1 MPERPGHEGLLGTK
15 VEAATV
21 IGEKT
26 RIKGKLEGG
35 EDVRV
40 KGHVEGEIRLSE
52 TVFVEEGGV
61 VVANLA
67 VKVAIVSGVVLG
79 NIEASERVHIAE
91 TARMVGDIAAPR
103 VVLVDGASFCGHI
116 DMGDTEAALA
126 EATDR
131 RSEATPRGASRSTK

>member
-1 MPERPGHEGLLGTK
+1 MGTK
-15 VEAATV
+15 AEAATV

-26 RIKGKLEGG
+26 RINGKVEGG

-40 KGHVEGEIRLSE
+40 KGHVDGEILLSE
-52 TVFVEEGGV
+52 TIFVEQGGV

-67 VKVAIVSGVVLG
+67 VKVAMVSGVVRG

-103 VVLVDGASFCGHI
+103 VILVDGATFCGRI
-116 DMGDTEAALA
+116 DMGDTEPALA
-126 EATDR
+126 EGTDR
-131 RSEATPRGASRSTK
+131 RSEAPSRSTK